1 MKGSVTPR
9 RNVSIP
15 VPVYDKLR
23 RIAFK
28 RNKKISHLIVEFAAT
43 L

>member
-1 MKGSVTPR
+1 MKGTVTPR

-28 RNKKISHLIVEFAAT
+28 RNTKIAKLIIEFAAT